1 MELIRNVRIYGLEE
15 SFVASGYPM
24 RTEPPTEKEFEE
36 LCKTVSDNDGTNKR
50 VHKLASCPKGE
61 GHDNF
66 LKGIIVQFDLAFTV
80 KAWTEA
86 ERYHFL
92 DFVSSMS
99 SMHRLSKM
107 DFNTCFCEYVT
118 DNTIS
123 EMKRLLNLYNDNPT
137 PDNYLTLLYNCPV
150 GLQLT
155 ARMTTNYQQL
165 KTIYSQRRTHR
176 LPEWRKYCEW
186 IEILPYSELI
196 TGKEK

>member
-1 MELIRNVRIYGLEE
+1 
-15 SFVASGYPM
+15 
-24 RTEPPTEKEFEE
+24 
-36 LCKTVSDNDGTNKR
+36 
-50 VHKLASCPKGE
+50 
-61 GHDNF
+61 
-66 LKGIIVQFDLAFTV
+66 
-80 KAWTEA
+80 
-86 ERYHFL
+86 
-92 DFVSSMS
+92 
-99 SMHRLSKM
+99 MHRLSKM

-186 IEILPYSELI
+186 IELLPYSELI